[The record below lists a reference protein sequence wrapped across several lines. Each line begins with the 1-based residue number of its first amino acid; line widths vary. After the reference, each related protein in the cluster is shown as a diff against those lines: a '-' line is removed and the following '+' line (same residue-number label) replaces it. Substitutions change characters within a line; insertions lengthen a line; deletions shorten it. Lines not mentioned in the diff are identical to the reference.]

1 MSKLLRL
8 YPRPWRD
15 RYQEEFIDL
24 MSERPPSLADRVDIV
39 RGAVDARLH
48 PQLPGP
54 ARAPDRSALAPLGG
68 LVLLIAAV
76 WIGAN
81 GPVQYDEYGTYRD
94 GSAAA
99 LPFLAAMG
107 LLLFG
112 IHRLMNRLPSESRR
126 ARASAWVA
134 IGTGALWSI
143 MPWHAIAALAFLLAM
158 VGFALGA
165 QRVRVVSRWMAV
177 GLVAVLVVPIA
188 LFAAMSVLPW
198 YAFRVSGLN
207 FVVILA
213 PLGGLYLLIGLSLL
227 RAFPRPS
234 SS

>member
-1 MSKLLRL
+1 MSRL
-8 YPRPWRD
+8 VRIYPRSWRE
-15 RYQEEFIDL
+15 RYGDEFL
-24 MSERPPSLADRVDIV
+24 ALVSERPPSLADRVDIV

-76 WIGAN
+76 WIWAN

-112 IHRLMNRLPSESRR
+112 IYRLMKRLPPGSRG
-126 ARASAWVA
+126 ARACAWFA
-134 IGTGALWSI
+134 IGTGTLWSI
-143 MPWHAIAALAFLLAM
+143 MPWSPVAALPFLLGIL
-158 VGFALGA
+158 GFALGA
-165 QRVRVVSRWMAV
+165 QQVGVVSRWLTI
-177 GLVAVLVVPIA
+177 GIVAVLVVPIA
-188 LFAAMSVLPW
+188 LFAAMAVSPW
-198 YAFRVSGLN
+198 YAFRLSGLN

-213 PLGGLYLLIGLSLL
+213 PLGGLYLLVGLGLL
-227 RAFPRPS
+227 RGIPKPAPS
-234 SS
+234 

>member
-1 MSKLLRL
+1 MSRLLGL
-8 YPRPWRD
+8 YPRTWRE
-15 RYQEEFIDL
+15 RYGEEFLALI
-24 MSERPPSLADRVDIV
+24 SERPPSFADRVDII

-48 PQLPGP
+48 PQLPGQD
-54 ARAPDRSALAPLGG
+54 RTPDRAGFAPLGG
-68 LVLLIAAV
+68 LVLLVAAM

-94 GSAAA
+94 GSAAV

-112 IHRLMNRLPSESRR
+112 IYRLMKRLPPESRG
-126 ARASAWVA
+126 ARVCAWLA

-143 MPWHAIAALAFLLAM
+143 MPWYAVAALAFFLAI

-165 QRVRVVSRWMAV
+165 QRVGVVSRRMTV
-177 GLVAVLVVPIA
+177 GLVAVLLVPIA
-188 LFAAMSVLPW
+188 LYAAMAVLPW

-213 PLGGLYLLIGLSLL
+213 PLGGLYLLVGLGLF
-227 RAFPRPS
+227 RGVPRPAPS
-234 SS
+234 

>member
-1 MSKLLRL
+1 MSGLLRL
-8 YPRPWRD
+8 YPQTWRE
-15 RYQEEFIDL
+15 RYGEEFAALI
-24 MSERPPSLADRVDIV
+24 SERPPSLADRVDIV

-48 PQLPGP
+48 PQLPGQD
-54 ARAPDRSALAPLGG
+54 RTPDRAGFAPLGG
-68 LVLLIAAV
+68 LVLLVAAV

-94 GSAAA
+94 GSAAV

-112 IHRLMNRLPSESRR
+112 IYRLMKRLPPESRG
-126 ARASAWVA
+126 ARVCAWLT

-143 MPWHAIAALAFLLAM
+143 MPWYAVAALAFFLAI

-165 QRVRVVSRWMAV
+165 QRVGVVSRRMTV

-188 LFAAMSVLPW
+188 LYAAMAVLPW
-198 YAFRVSGLN
+198 YAFRMSGLN

-213 PLGGLYLLIGLSLL
+213 PLGVLYLLVGLGLF
-227 RAFPRPS
+227 RGVPRTAPS
-234 SS
+234 

>member
-1 MSKLLRL
+1 MSRLLRL
-8 YPRPWRD
+8 YPETWRK
-15 RYQEEFIDL
+15 RYGEEFLALI
-24 MSERPPSLADRVDIV
+24 SERPPSLADSVDIV

-48 PQLPGP
+48 SQLPGP
-54 ARAPDRSALAPLGG
+54 DPAPDRSALAPLGG

-81 GPVQYDEYGTYRD
+81 GPVQYDEYGMYRD
-94 GSAAA
+94 GSVAA
-99 LPFLAAMG
+99 LPFLIAMS
-107 LLLFG
+107 LLLLG
-112 IHRLMNRLPSESRR
+112 IHRLMIRLPSGSRR

-143 MPWHAIAALAFLLAM
+143 MPWHSIAALAFLLAM

-165 QRVRVVSRWMAV
+165 QRVRVVSRWMAI
-177 GLVAVLVVPIA
+177 GLVAVLVVLIA

-198 YAFRVSGLN
+198 YAFRVSGLS
-207 FVVILA
+207 FVVVLA
-213 PLGGLYLLIGLSLL
+213 PLAAVNLLIGLSLL